1 MSNSTN
7 RLLGNPMMYIP
18 ASGPVQPMRIY
29 RDSDFWAA
37 VPGYAGSVTTNTV
50 GSLPSFIP
58 LDSGK
63 PEVQP

>member
-1 MSNSTN
+1 
-7 RLLGNPMMYIP
+7 MMYIP
-18 ASGPVQPMRIY
+18 ASGPVQPMLIY

-37 VPGYAGSVTTNTV
+37 VPGYVGTTTTYTV

-63 PEVQP
+63 PEARP